1 MTTSVAP
8 HVSSAGSTPAQ
19 NALPSD
25 IRNHV
30 ASSSAAATRIT
41 HVDMLDSML
50 SSTRGRKLRMSAL
63 RPMRN
68 GLPLC
73 N

>member
-25 IRNHV
+25 IRNHE
-30 ASSSAAATRIT
+30 ASSSAAATRRT
-41 HVDMLDSML
+41 QVDIVDIML
-50 SSTRGRKLRMSAL
+50 SSPRGRKLQKSSHNAKT
-63 RPMRN
+63 P
-68 GLPLC
+68 P
-73 N
+73 

>member
-25 IRNHV
+25 IRNHE
-30 ASSSAAATRIT
+30 ASSSAAATLRT
-41 HVDMLDSML
+41 QVDIVDIML
-50 SSTRGRKLRMSAL
+50 SSPRGRKLHNAKT
-63 RPMRN
+63 P
-68 GLPLC
+68 P
-73 N
+73 